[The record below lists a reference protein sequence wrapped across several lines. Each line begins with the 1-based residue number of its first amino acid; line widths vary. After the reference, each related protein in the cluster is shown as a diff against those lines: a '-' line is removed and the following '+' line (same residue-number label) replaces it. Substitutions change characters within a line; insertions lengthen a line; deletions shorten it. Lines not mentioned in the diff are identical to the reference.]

1 MTDKTNPNHYQFP
14 NNVQLI
20 DPRWDEILKKL
31 LSFFDYED
39 DWDGMDGAAA
49 SASVIESAIRIALTQ
64 RNALH
69 PAPDAVAMTCNG
81 TITFETSAS
90 ESEPFPITTLEVVSE
105 ADAELYVGGEVLQTF
120 TITKHLDFMTG
131 NVVKYAARAGRKD
144 GESRLD
150 DLLKARWYIDQAI
163 KQTQPGMNLD

>member
-1 MTDKTNPNHYQFP
+1 MSATLDDRKNATTAFSGSEQPCSDQPPAVAFEDHE
-14 NNVQLI
+14 LI

-105 ADAELYVGGEVLQTF
+105 ADAALYVGGEVLQTF
-120 TITKHLDFMTG
+120 TITK
-131 NVVKYAARAGRKD
+131 
-144 GESRLD
+144 
-150 DLLKARWYIDQAI
+150 
-163 KQTQPGMNLD
+163 